1 MNRHARELQRLCRS
15 FVAGRQSF
23 WEFHEEFLTRWTRLT
38 QDALSEE
45 ERREWNE
52 IYSWV
57 LTSIPD
63 PVSAEDGDR
72 GVIGETELRD
82 RLRRHALLATP
93 R

>member
-1 MNRHARELQRLCRS
+1 MNRHAREFQRLGRS
-15 FVAGRQSF
+15 FVTGQQSF

-45 ERREWNE
+45 ERSEWNE
-52 IYSWV
+52 IYGWV

-63 PVSAEDGDR
+63 PVSAEDGAR

-82 RLRRHALLATP
+82 RLRRHALLSTP